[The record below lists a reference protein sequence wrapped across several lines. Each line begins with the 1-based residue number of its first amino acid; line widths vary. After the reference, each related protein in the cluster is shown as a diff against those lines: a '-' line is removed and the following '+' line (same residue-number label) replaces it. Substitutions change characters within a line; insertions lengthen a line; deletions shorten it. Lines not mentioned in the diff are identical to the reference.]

1 MEKFSMNIQY
11 LCSGQICA
19 CEWCLLLGSF
29 APWFWCLEYWG
40 FREKSSAL
48 KLAKLLTYDYR
59 ENSANSYR
67 PLKSMKLFAAWE
79 GFLMKK
85 KSGSFINMKCQG
97 GTITT
102 GKVDRSDGKVSI
114 LPPGKLR

>member
-1 MEKFSMNIQY
+1 MNIQY

-19 CEWCLLLGSF
+19 CEWCPLLGSF
-29 APWFWCLEYWG
+29 APWFWCLEYFG

-67 PLKSMKLFAAWE
+67 PLRSMKLFAAWE

-85 KSGSFINMKCQG
+85 KVWQFYKNEMSRGVPLLLEK
-97 GTITT
+97 
-102 GKVDRSDGKVSI
+102 
-114 LPPGKLR
+114 